1 MAEGS
6 NVKAVGR
13 YVCLTTLD
21 NINSKQNLILKL
33 MDIFQGVWE
42 QYDGQLILWT
52 PYWAPDDPNGG
63 TGQNCGAVGLRKD
76 AYAGKWADDPCTN
89 SHYYI
94 CERSG

>member
-1 MAEGS
+1 
-6 NVKAVGR
+6 
-13 YVCLTTLD
+13 
-21 NINSKQNLILKL
+21 

-63 TGQNCGAVGLRKD
+63 TGQNCGVVGLRTD
-76 AYAGKWADDPCTN
+76 GYAGKWADDPCTN
-89 SHYYI
+89 SHHYI